1 MFCIQQSQTF
11 LLFTLVLSPDAKFT
25 LTDLETH
32 ANLINGGFSCQIGSK
47 NTFGR
52 IPIDQTI
59 KETINKDT
67 QTGGGT
73 KGFSTKTNAVTK
85 YYITTIDLVNYVR
98 QFRRKL

>member
-1 MFCIQQSQTF
+1 MQS
-11 LLFTLVLSPDAKFT
+11 LP
-25 LTDLETH
+25 LTHLETR
-32 ANLINGGFSCQIGSK
+32 ANLINGGFSCQIGNK

-52 IPIDQTI
+52 IPMDQAI

-98 QFRRKL
+98 QFRGKL